1 MKNHFNILLI
11 ACLLVFA
18 SSCNKLAPLERVS
31 ETFGESRN
39 DDGLTLKNGEGN
51 IDVLDTEG
59 NITDTDNDEDHDSD
73 GNITDTDNDED
84 HDSDGNITDT
94 DNDEDHDKDNTDK
107 G

>member
-1 MKNHFNILLI
+1 MKNRFNILLI
-11 ACLLVFA
+11 AFLLVFA

-31 ETFGESRN
+31 ETCGESSN
-39 DDGLTLKNGEGN
+39 DDGLMLKNGEGD

-59 NITDTDNDEDHDSD
+59 GITDTDNDEDHDSD

-84 HDSDGNITDT
+84 HDQ
-94 DNDEDHDKDNTDK
+94 DNSDK

>member
-1 MKNHFNILLI
+1 MKNRFNILLI

-31 ETFGESRN
+31 ETCGESNNN
-39 DDGLTLKNGEGN
+39 DDLTLKNGEGD
-51 IDVLDTEG
+51 IDVLDT
-59 NITDTDNDEDHDSD
+59 D
-73 GNITDTDNDED
+73 GNITDNDED

-94 DNDEDHDKDNTDK
+94 DNDEDHDKENPDK

>member
-1 MKNHFNILLI
+1 MKNRFDILLI
-11 ACLLVFA
+11 AFLLVFA

-31 ETFGESRN
+31 DADSESSN
-39 DDGLTLKNGEGN
+39 DDIFLLKSGEGE
-51 IDVLDTEG
+51 IDLLDT
-59 NITDTDNDEDHDSD
+59 D

-94 DNDEDHDKDNTDK
+94 DNDEDHDKENSDK